1 MSSGLS
7 KSQTAEPTDS
17 GASDALVVNL
27 QIVSPSVGVDRPL
40 LFPELPAATTIKQ
53 LKDKIRHALPT
64 RPPDESQRLIH
75 RGRVLLREADSLLDI
90 FGAESLRTPD
100 RQTIH
105 LVVRDPVDGHSPSLV
120 PTAGRDPSPIV
131 GPSQASATASTI
143 PASSV
148 SSHLLHFGPQP
159 SAGFSRRTHSQP
171 AAAAGSHTRMPSP
184 APNPTAFPT
193 DPTATFQQQH
203 QNMTNWISQIQRE
216 AMARAIVHQNQRGRA
231 HMGMRGIGDVGAGY
245 GQAPGSQT
253 DQNGGRASPAPTHTV
268 HRETSGTNGQLYQV
282 HVEAIIR
289 AADQGQQAA
298 LSAIEAQNMFR
309 GVAANP
315 LPTTVASTMQR
326 TASGA
331 SVHGRP
337 LNQPGVTTSFLS
349 SGVPMSGSGRATPEP
364 NMRYPTANPSAPSEI
379 LFTPSRQGVD
389 VYILSSPE
397 GPRALLINN
406 VTAETYYT
414 PRMRHQTSMPHLRT
428 TASFPNLAQGA
439 TYQPNPQIF
448 SQQLPLQHQQ
458 HYHYQELV
466 PPGARLV
473 QMPVPWQPRQT
484 PGEQPQPDNNAT
496 RPADHRAPTPAAAAA
511 AVPAP
516 AAQQPGVHPANP
528 APAAGIPPMLL
539 RVWPH
544 IWLFV
549 RLAVFVWLFTT
560 PGATLTR
567 WLTVISLA
575 GVVFLLSTGM
585 LNAFAEN
592 AWQPIGRHLANLL
605 RTPEQQMQGRQRLPI
620 GPGAAEERQPLTGTA
635 ELEPA
640 QMAARLVAEHDR
652 QSWLG
657 VQLRRLERAGLLF
670 IASIAP
676 GIAERH
682 IATMEAAAQAEETRR
697 REAAEAE
704 AEAAAAATT
713 TTIAEEEEEKEE
725 AEDAAATTASPT
737 AEGIGLQA
745 NRGRRDNN
753 NNERETQAEAQS
765 PRDGQHRE
773 ESDGNPNRDGVVDDL
788 IAL

>member
-7 KSQTAEPTDS
+7 KSQTAEPTDSGAS

-131 GPSQASATASTI
+131 GPSQASATSASTI

-159 SAGFSRRTHSQP
+159 TAGFSRRTHSQP
-171 AAAAGSHTRMPSP
+171 AAAAAGSHTRMPSP
-184 APNPTAFPT
+184 VPNPTSFPT

-245 GQAPGSQT
+245 GQAPGTQM

-268 HRETSGTNGQLYQV
+268 HRETSGTNAQLYQV

-289 AADQGQQAA
+289 AADQDQQAA

-309 GVAANP
+309 GVAVNP
-315 LPTTVASTMQR
+315 LPATVASTMQR

-337 LNQPGVTTSFLS
+337 LNQPGVATSFLS

-364 NMRYPTANPSAPSEI
+364 NMRYPTANASAPSGVPS
-379 LFTPSRQGVD
+379 TPSRQGVD

-406 VTAETYYT
+406 ATAETYYT
-414 PRMRHQTSMPHLRT
+414 PRIRHQTSMPHLRT
-428 TASFPNLAQGA
+428 AASFPNLAQGA

-458 HYHYQELV
+458 HYHYQEPV

-473 QMPVPWQPRQT
+473 QIPVQWRPGQT
-484 PGEQPQPDNNAT
+484 SGEQPQPDNNAT
-496 RPADHRAPTPAAAAA
+496 RPADHRAPTPAAA
-511 AVPAP
+511 PAP

-549 RLAVFVWLFTT
+549 RLTVFVWLFTT
-560 PGATLTR
+560 PGATWTR

-605 RTPEQQMQGRQRLPI
+605 PIPEQQIQGRQRPPI
-620 GPGAAEERQPLTGTA
+620 GTGTAEERQPLTSIT

-682 IATMEAAAQAEETRR
+682 IATLEAAAQAEETRR

-704 AEAAAAATT
+704 AAGAATT
-713 TTIAEEEEEKEE
+713 RTTAEEEE
-725 AEDAAATTASPT
+725 AEDAAAMTASPT
-737 AEGIGLQA
+737 VESIGLQA
-745 NRGRRDNN
+745 NRDRRNN
-753 NNERETQAEAQS
+753 NNDEIETQAEAQS
-765 PRDGQHRE
+765 LPDGQHRE
-773 ESDGNPNRDGVVDDL
+773 ESDGNPDRDGVIDDL

>member
-7 KSQTAEPTDS
+7 KSQIAEPTDP

-40 LFPELPAATTIKQ
+40 LFPELPAETTIKQ
-53 LKDKIRHALPT
+53 LKGKIRHALPT

-75 RGRVLLREADSLLDI
+75 RGRVLLQEADSLLDI
-90 FGAESLRTPD
+90 FGVESLRTPD

-120 PTAGRDPSPIV
+120 PTAGHDPSPIV
-131 GPSQASATASTI
+131 GPNQASATSASTI

-159 SAGFSRRTHSQP
+159 PAGFSRRTHSQP

-309 GVAANP
+309 GVTANS
-315 LPTTVASTMQR
+315 LPTTMASTMQR

-337 LNQPGVTTSFLS
+337 LNQSGVTTSFLS

-364 NMRYPTANPSAPSEI
+364 NMRYPTANAFAPSENPS
-379 LFTPSRQGVD
+379 TPSRQGVD

-406 VTAETYYT
+406 ATAETYYT

-428 TASFPNLAQGA
+428 AASFPNLAQGA
-439 TYQPNPQIF
+439 NYQPNPQIF

-473 QMPVPWQPRQT
+473 QMPVPWRPRQT
-484 PGEQPQPDNNAT
+484 PGEQPQQDNNVT

-511 AVPAP
+511 AAAAPAP

-560 PGATLTR
+560 PGATWTR

-605 RTPEQQMQGRQRLPI
+605 PTPEQQMQGRQRPPI
-620 GPGAAEERQPLTGTA
+620 GPGAAEERQPLNTA

-652 QSWLG
+652 QNWLG

-682 IATMEAAAQAEETRR
+682 IATLEAAAQAEETRR
-697 REAAEAE
+697 R
-704 AEAAAAATT
+704 EAAAAATT
-713 TTIAEEEEEKEE
+713 TTIAEEEEETAEE
-725 AEDAAATTASPT
+725 EDAAATTASPT
-737 AEGIGLQA
+737 AEGIGLQV
-745 NRGRRDNN
+745 NRDRRDHN

-765 PRDGQHRE
+765 PRDEQHRE
-773 ESDGNPNRDGVVDDL
+773 ESDGNPDRDGVVDDL